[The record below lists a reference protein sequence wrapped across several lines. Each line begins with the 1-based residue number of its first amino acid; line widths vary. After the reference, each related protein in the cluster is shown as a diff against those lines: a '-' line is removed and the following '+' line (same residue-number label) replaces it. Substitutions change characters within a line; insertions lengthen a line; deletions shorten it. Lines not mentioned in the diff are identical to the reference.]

1 MLNKRNHTKIY
12 MKILYTLLLS
22 ACSMAVMAQTKTN
35 RSRTS
40 QRISDDG
47 KTMHFS
53 ISGDVNGN
61 AIDYDKSFDV
71 TILSQAEKDAL
82 KQRIADSLG
91 IAITNTKFK
100 AATVAKTSVHVP
112 PLPAIPP
119 VSATSAL
126 SAGKSRTTQD
136 LSTGVYD
143 DNGTLQVEVK
153 GYQKQKYFNYSRKFN
168 VKGMSS
174 AQKDAIVKH
183 IIDSL
188 GVSSNT
194 SVGTH

>member
-1 MLNKRNHTKIY
+1 

-22 ACSMAVMAQTKTN
+22 ACSMAVIAQTKTN

-40 QRISDDG
+40 QKISDDG

-53 ISGDVNGN
+53 INGDVNGN
-61 AIDYDKSFDV
+61 VIDYDKSFDV
-71 TILSQAEKDAL
+71 TNLNQAEKDAL

-91 IAITNTKFK
+91 IAISNSRVK
-100 AATVAKTSVHVP
+100 AATTAKTSVNLP

-126 SAGKSRTTQD
+126 STSKSRTTQD

-143 DNGTLQVEVK
+143 DNGTMQVEVK
-153 GYQKQKYFNYSRKFN
+153 GYQAQKYFNYSRKFN
-168 VKGMSS
+168 VKGMSKT
-174 AQKDAIVKH
+174 QKDAIVKR
-183 IIDSL
+183 IVDSL
-188 GVSSNT
+188 GVSSRT